1 MTGFFRFIGRL
12 CILGQPANENTENT
26 LDDLL
31 SVEAVALEDDG
42 TVRLVKW
49 KHPQRHRAGPCQ

>member
-1 MTGFFRFIGRL
+1 MIALLRFM
-12 CILGQPANENTENT
+12 GQPANENTENT